1 MVFNLNRILVGLI
14 LLISVL
20 ISYTYQFDFF
30 LFFIVSFLI
39 LLELYYSKLL
49 ISYYFFILSLFFF
62 LLSTLIYFYN
72 QLFIFIVI
80 CLFLSSILSLKKNWL
95 KILFPISIIF
105 FNICFFYVLLND
117 RNLFYLIIFISFFN
131 DSTAYLFG
139 NLLKGPL
146 IVPKIS
152 PKKTWSGTISSMF
165 LSFIIL
171 LYFDFS
177 YILSFILASSLFF
190 GDLYFSLAKR
200 TIGIKDFSKILG
212 SHGGILDR
220 LDSMFIFT
228 FFISLNLLNI

>member
-105 FNICFFYVLLND
+105 FNICFFYVLLNN
-117 RNLFYLIIFISFFN
+117 RNLFYLIIFISFYN
-131 DSTAYLFG
+131 D
-139 NLLKGPL
+139 
-146 IVPKIS
+146 
-152 PKKTWSGTISSMF
+152 
-165 LSFIIL
+165 
-171 LYFDFS
+171 
-177 YILSFILASSLFF
+177 
-190 GDLYFSLAKR
+190 
-200 TIGIKDFSKILG
+200 
-212 SHGGILDR
+212 
-220 LDSMFIFT
+220 
-228 FFISLNLLNI
+228 